1 MREPWKPVPPLAKL
15 GVYLGTAGV
24 DVKGRR
30 GVARGESEIMGA
42 KQLDVVAIGNAIV
55 DVIARADD
63 AFLSAQ
69 GIDKGVMTLID
80 EARATTLYAAMGPAI
95 ESSGG
100 SAANTI
106 AGLANLGAATAISEW
121 SPRTIWARSFATI
134 SPPLVS
140 TFRPPVAGGPAT
152 ARCLIVVTPDAQR
165 SMNTF
170 LGACADLS
178 VAHLDSALLAAA
190 KVVYLE
196 GYLWDRPSA
205 KAAFLEACRQTHAA
219 GGKIALTLSDP
230 FCVDRHRESFRSL
243 IADEVDI
250 LFANVDELT
259 ALHETDDLEA
269 ALAATAKWVEVA
281 AVTRGP
287 EGAVILAGDT
297 RAEIAAQ
304 PVPEVI
310 DTTGAGDLFAA
321 GFLRAYTQN
330 LDLATCGRYGAIA
343 AAEVISRFGARP
355 ESDLAELV
363 AAAPAAWQRR
373 RPSRCCAS
381 PRRCSARSCC
391 LFGRRSRSRS
401 LA

>member
-1 MREPWKPVPPLAKL
+1 
-15 GVYLGTAGV
+15 
-24 DVKGRR
+24 
-30 GVARGESEIMGA
+30 MGA
-42 KQLDVVAIGNAIV
+42 KQFDVVAIGNAIV

-63 AFLSAQ
+63 AFLGAQ

-106 AGLANLGAATAISEW
+106 AGLANLGASTGYIGVVADDDLGMIFRHDITALGVQF
-121 SPRTIWARSFATI
+121 PTA
-134 SPPLVS
+134 
-140 TFRPPVAGGPAT
+140 PVAAGPAT
-152 ARCLIVVTPDAQR
+152 ARCLILVTPDAQR

-178 VAHLDSALLAAA
+178 VDHLDPTLLAAA

-250 LFANVDELT
+250 LFANVDELA
-259 ALHETDDLEA
+259 ALHETDDLEV
-269 ALAATAKWVEVA
+269 ALAATAEWVEVA

-287 EGAVILAGDT
+287 DGAVIVAGEART
-297 RAEIAAQ
+297 EIAAT
-304 PVPEVI
+304 PVARVV

-330 LDLATCGRYGAIA
+330 LDLATCGRYGAVA
-343 AAEVISRFGARP
+343 AGEVISHFGARP
-355 ESDLAELV
+355 ETDLAELV
-363 AAAPAAWQRR
+363 AATPT
-373 RPSRCCAS
+373 
-381 PRRCSARSCC
+381 
-391 LFGRRSRSRS
+391 F
-401 LA
+401 